1 MYYHCDRG
9 NWSLW
14 KRAVTLMPTGPS
26 LIRYLGHGPLGAW
39 LSLCHPPP
47 RPPCSPSE
55 PPQPHDSWC
64 LSGSWGQPSAPSA
77 QGPAAPGPAPFL
89 LGQFHIRGLVC
100 LLLGG
105 RPHPR
110 GQFLTTS
117 NVRKVVLS
125 GDTRAFYKISHAF
138 QTEALHSLSL
148 KYCRVLLSSPQ
159 RTHRRAHVHA
169 RTQR

>member
-1 MYYHCDRG
+1 MEAGSHTHANRTVAHQVF
-9 NWSLW
+9 
-14 KRAVTLMPTGPS
+14 RPRPTGS
-26 LIRYLGHGPLGAW
+26 LAEPV
-39 LSLCHPPP
+39 PPTPP

-105 RPHPR
+105 RPRPL

-159 RTHRRAHVHA
+159 RTHRRTHVHA